1 MTHRKTRAQAYADTR
16 SRGNLELSIHR
27 LPNEIIA
34 RILITG
40 CPLPDHQHKEIDTD
54 PLSYQVLVT
63 SICRLWKQ
71 IALHSP
77 SLWTCV
83 IVRPPPSMK
92 SLSLYRKVLA
102 AVLARSGT
110 LELDIS
116 IKDVRRGDRP
126 SRYYDLLSPH
136 LSRAHTLDVE
146 MGNFAVDIIPVSC
159 IPELGKLRHF
169 YVKGGRCNS
178 SQLVFPPNARNA
190 PLETFY
196 YITSSPLCISSV
208 PQAELQTLTLNLY
221 NSADQTENLVKL
233 MNNSRLQKLDLK
245 VWTWETE
252 ATISSPTLIH
262 LDIHM
267 VHLRVSC
274 LGQLPNLLH
283 LHLAV
288 STAYPDRRPM
298 TWPSL
303 PSLRSLHVTTGRSY
317 EPFLKIILQ
326 HAQQLVALQIG
337 DEDAREVID
346 LFRERW
352 DKKDY
357 DLDGA
362 ARESLRLVRV
372 VLKEPL
378 SAERLGDLS
387 ELALILH
394 AQRPHVQTEWYSLV
408 DDVEVCLPAVI
419 DRIEATPVSEEPS
432 PPLFQCAD
440 EIIGASGG

>member
-1 MTHRKTRAQAYADTR
+1 MHRKTRAQAYADTR
-16 SRGNLELSIHR
+16 SRVNLKLTIHR

-34 RILITG
+34 LILITG
-40 CPLPDHQHKEIDTD
+40 CPLPDHRHKEIDTD

-63 SICRLWKQ
+63 SICRLWRQ

-116 IKDVRRGDRP
+116 IKDVRHGERP
-126 SRYYDLLSPH
+126 SRYYDLLSPY
-136 LSRAHTLDVE
+136 LSRAHTLDVD
-146 MGNFAVDIIPVSC
+146 MGKLAVDLIPVSC

-169 YVKGGRCNS
+169 YVKGRRNYR
-178 SQLVFPPNARNA
+178 QLVLPPNARNA
-190 PLETFY
+190 PLETFHY
-196 YITSSPLCISSV
+196 LISSPLYMSSV
-208 PQAELQTLTLNLY
+208 PRAELQSLTLHLHRR
-221 NSADQTENLVKL
+221 AGQAEDLVKL
-233 MNNSRLQKLDLK
+233 VNNSTLQKLDLK
-245 VWTWETE
+245 AWTWGTE
-252 ATISSPTLIH
+252 AVISSPALIH

-267 VHLRVSC
+267 AHFPVSC

-283 LHLAV
+283 LRLAV
-288 STAYPDRRPM
+288 SAAYTDRR
-298 TWPSL
+298 WPSL
-303 PSLRSLHVTTGRSY
+303 PSLRSLHVKIGRSY
-317 EPFLKIILQ
+317 NPFLKIILQ

-337 DEDAREVID
+337 DRDAREVID
-346 LFRERW
+346 LFR
-352 DKKDY
+352 DKNDY

-408 DDVEVCLPAVI
+408 NDVRVFLPTVL
-419 DRIEATPVSEEPS
+419 DGIEATLVSEEPS
-432 PPLFQCAD
+432 PPLFKCAD
-440 EIIGASGG
+440 EIMGASGM